1 MRSIIEMLQVSKLNR
16 LQSGSAGSV
25 FQHLLY
31 HHAYLFLML
40 DGVSDCRFV
49 VVEQRDVSR
58 FLNTTAEDKSRYV
71 PTDLNDRLERPAHT
85 ALPSQ
90 KHPGTIYF
98 APMRFL
104 WMGGHWRIPI

>member
-1 MRSIIEMLQVSKLNR
+1 MLQVLKSNR

-25 FQHLLY
+25 FQQLSY
-31 HHAYLFLML
+31 HDAYLFLML
-40 DGVSDCRFV
+40 DSVSDCRFV
-49 VVEQRDVSR
+49 VVEQPDVSR
-58 FLNTTAEDKSRYV
+58 FLNTPAEDEGRYV

-90 KHPGTIYF
+90 KHSGTIDF

-104 WMGGHWRIPI
+104 WMSGHWRILI